1 MKTDSSVKRIRR
13 DSQRG
18 MTLIEIMIVIVII
31 GLLGTGV
38 TVAYMGYMEGAN
50 EDTARNESCVIRSA
64 VMLYMAQKQGQC
76 PTLED
81 LKGRYLDKKKRTT
94 DPWGNEY
101 VIECESGDP
110 DVYSTGKDGSG
121 RFACEKGGEEEE

>member
-1 MKTDSSVKRIRR
+1 MKSESAIKRNRR
-13 DSQRG
+13 RRQRG

-50 EDTARNESCVIRSA
+50 EDTAKNESCVIRNA

-76 PTLED
+76 PSLED
-81 LKGRYLDKKKRTT
+81 LKGRYLDAKKRTT
-94 DPWGNEY
+94 DPWKNDY
-101 VIECESGDP
+101 VIECEGGDP

-121 RFACEKGGEEEE
+121 HLGCESGDGEEQ